1 MDQLSAQHLIRIL
14 QGVEVNAAQYLVIV
28 SAVFSVA
35 WLWRWSGTRRFRIRS
50 LAPRP
55 PQLLREV
62 LNSIRSVVVFA
73 IVTFAVGSALRA
85 LFPSVYSHREA
96 LSFVTSP
103 TWWMVAASIVV
114 GLLLH
119 DTYFYWTHRLLHSG
133 WLFRRWHAE
142 HHKSHN
148 PSAWTAYSFS
158 VPEAAVQG
166 LFIPLY
172 FFAVPVPHGA
182 GVPFVAVA
190 LVINALGHCG
200 IEFTPRVAVSH
211 RWLGWLTGAV
221 HHDIHHARSC
231 SNYGLYFRFWDRLM
245 GTEDPAFLAVYE
257 FVRSPDNDGMG
268 YRRFLGPRRREQPRD
283 GVDGA

>member
-1 MDQLSAQHLIRIL
+1 MAVAMVGHAPLPHPQPCAAPAPVAARGAELDPQRG
-14 QGVEVNAAQYLVIV
+14 GVRHCD
-28 SAVFSVA
+28 F
-35 WLWRWSGTRRFRIRS
+35 RRR
-50 LAPRP
+50 
-55 PQLLREV
+55 
-62 LNSIRSVVVFA
+62 
-73 IVTFAVGSALRA
+73 LRA
-85 LFPSVYSHREA
+85 AGAVP
-96 LSFVTSP
+96 
-103 TWWMVAASIVV
+103 VAASIVV